1 ECYHS
6 IFRQN
11 LKGQIELKNL
21 LSYSVD
27 ALTKKRTEWNGSQN
41 RIRITQEFLDYV
53 KKTEIDIDYLER
65 NN

>member
-1 ECYHS
+1 M
-6 IFRQN
+6 
-11 LKGQIELKNL
+11 
-21 LSYSVD
+21 SYSVD